1 MYESYYQLRD
11 KPFQLNPDPRFFFA
25 SKGHKRAF
33 AYLEY
38 GLSLGEGFIVITGD
52 VGAGKTLLVKSLL
65 KKLENGSYLI
75 GQLVSTQLD
84 ADDTLRSVAASFGLQ
99 AEGLTKSALLKSL
112 EDYLR
117 LAVRQNRRPLLIVDE
132 AQNLDSRSV
141 EELRMLSNFHEND
154 KPLLQSFLLGQPE
167 FRDTIQSPEMLQL
180 RQRVIASYHLGP
192 LDRTETIQYIVHRLN
207 TAGWQGNPT
216 FSEDAF
222 DIIHQFSA
230 GVPRRINTLCDR
242 LMLFGYLEERNLLDS
257 AAVQEVISDLR
268 QEVHH
273 QEPLVR
279 QQNAVVARVDVG
291 SAGQSVAFAGQSS
304 YPVPALQATM
314 TEDMDARFAAMERSI
329 NRLIPLVRKVLYTVT
344 AGKETE

>member
-1 MYESYYQLRD
+1 MYESYYHLRD

-25 SKGHKRAF
+25 SRGHKRAF

-52 VGAGKTLLVKSLL
+52 VGAGKTMLVKNLL
-65 KKLENGSYLI
+65 RKLENGNFLI
-75 GQLVSTQLD
+75 AELVSTQLG
-84 ADDTLRSVAASFGLQ
+84 ADDTLRSVALAFGLQ
-99 AEGLTKSALLKSL
+99 AEGVSKSSLLKSL

-132 AQNLDSRSV
+132 AQNLDGRAV
-141 EELRMLSNFHEND
+141 EELRMLSNFHEGD

-192 LDRTETIQYIVHRLN
+192 LDRSETVQYIMHRL
-207 TAGWQGNPT
+207 TTVGWQGEPLFT
-216 FSEDAF
+216 EDAF
-222 DIIHQFSA
+222 DGIFQFTG

-242 LMLFGYLEERNLLDS
+242 LMLFGYLEERKHLDS
-257 AAVQEVISDLR
+257 SAVQEVIGDLQ

-273 QEPLVR
+273 QLPLHTHQAAPR
-279 QQNAVVARVDVG
+279 EATG
-291 SAGQSVAFAGQSS
+291 G
-304 YPVPALQATM
+304 PVPAMAQITLP
-314 TEDMDARFAAMERSI
+314 EDLDLRLEAMERTL
-329 NRLIPLVRKVLYTVT
+329 NRLVPMMRKVLYTIT
-344 AGKETE
+344 SGQESE

>member
-1 MYESYYQLRD
+1 MYESYYNLRD

-132 AQNLDSRSV
+132 AQNLNPRAV

-154 KPLLQSFLLGQPE
+154 KSLLQSFLLGQPE

-192 LDRTETIQYIVHRLN
+192 LDRNETIQYIVHRLN
-207 TAGWQGNPT
+207 TAGWQGNPS

-222 DIIHQFSA
+222 DVIHQFSS

-242 LMLFGYLEERNLLDS
+242 LLLFGYLEERTHLDS
-257 AAVQEVISDLR
+257 AAVNEVISDLQ

-273 QEPLVR
+273 QAPR
-279 QQNAVVARVDVG
+279 QQ
-291 SAGQSVAFAGQSS
+291 SS
-304 YPVPALQATM
+304 QATPVGAPIPASSHTFPPQAAVLPEHLETRLM
-314 TEDMDARFAAMERSI
+314 AMERSL

-344 AGKETE
+344 SGQETE

>member
-1 MYESYYQLRD
+1 MYESYYHLRD

-25 SKGHKRAF
+25 SRGHKRAF

-52 VGAGKTLLVKSLL
+52 VGAGKTMLVKSLL
-65 KKLENGSYLI
+65 RKLENGNFLI
-75 GQLVSTQLD
+75 AQLVSTQLG
-84 ADDTLRSVAASFGLQ
+84 ADDTLRSVALAFGVQ
-99 AEGLTKSALLKSL
+99 AEGVSKSALLKAL

-132 AQNLDSRSV
+132 AQNLDHRAV
-141 EELRMLSNFHEND
+141 EELRMLSNFHEGD

-192 LDRTETIQYIVHRLN
+192 LDRAETVQYIMHRLA
-207 TAGWQGNPT
+207 TVGWQGEPS

-222 DIIHQFSA
+222 DSIFQFSG

-242 LMLFGYLEERNLLDS
+242 LMLFGYLEERKHLDS
-257 AAVQEVISDLR
+257 DAVQEVIGDLR

-273 QEPLVR
+273 QLPMPHPEH
-279 QQNAVVARVDVG
+279 QHRVDG
-291 SAGQSVAFAGQSS
+291 ESSA
-304 YPVPALQATM
+304 PVM
-314 TEDMDARFAAMERSI
+314 TLAHAKLSEDLDVRLEAMERTL
-329 NRLIPLVRKVLYTVT
+329 NRLVPLVRKVLYTVT
-344 AGKETE
+344 SGQDSE

>member
-1 MYESYYQLRD
+1 MYETYYHLRD

-99 AEGLTKSALLKSL
+99 AEGMTKSALLKSL
-112 EDYLR
+112 EDFLR

-132 AQNLDSRSV
+132 AQNLDPRAV
-141 EELRMLSNFHEND
+141 EELRMLSNFHESD

-207 TAGWQGNPT
+207 TAGWQGNPA

-222 DIIHQFSA
+222 DVIHQFSG

-242 LMLFGYLEERNLLDS
+242 LLLFGYLEERNHLDS
-257 AAVQEVISDLR
+257 ASVQEVIGDLQ

-273 QEPLVR
+273 QAPRSKTVESP
-279 QQNAVVARVDVG
+279 
-291 SAGQSVAFAGQSS
+291 SAGYVA
-304 YPVPALQATM
+304 PHPAPSLTQPTTALP
-314 TEDMDARFAAMERSI
+314 EDLEARLIAMERSL
-329 NRLIPLVRKVLYTVT
+329 NRLVPLVRKVLYTVT
-344 AGKETE
+344 AGQESE

>member
-1 MYESYYQLRD
+1 MYENYYQLRD

-117 LAVRQNRRPLLIVDE
+117 QAVRQNRRPLLIVDE
-132 AQNLDSRSV
+132 AQNLNHRAV

-192 LDRTETIQYIVHRLN
+192 LDRSETIQYIVHRLN
-207 TAGWQGNPT
+207 TAGWQGNPA

-222 DIIHQFSA
+222 DLIHQFSA

-242 LMLFGYLEERNLLDS
+242 LFLFGYLEERNLLDS
-257 AAVQEVISDLR
+257 AAVQEVIGDLR

-273 QEPLVR
+273 QEPGPR
-279 QQNAVVARVDVG
+279 QIETPVQNSEASLHGHSFHTA
-291 SAGQSVAFAGQSS
+291 SS
-304 YPVPALQATM
+304 SSHAPIIQAALS
-314 TEDMDARFAAMERSI
+314 EDMEMRLLAMERSI

-344 AGKETE
+344 AGQENE

>member
-1 MYESYYQLRD
+1 MYENYYHLRD
-11 KPFQLNPDPRFFFA
+11 RPFQLNPDPRFFFA

-52 VGAGKTLLVKSLL
+52 VGAGKTMLVKNLL
-65 KKLENGSYLI
+65 RKLENGNFLLA
-75 GQLVSTQLD
+75 QLVSTQLD
-84 ADDTLRSVAASFGLQ
+84 ADDTLRSVATAFGLQ
-99 AEGLTKSALLKSL
+99 AEGMTKSALLKSL

-132 AQNLDSRSV
+132 AQNLDPRAV

-192 LDRTETIQYIVHRLN
+192 LDRNETIQYIMHRLN
-207 TAGWQGNPT
+207 TVGWQGTPS

-222 DIIHQFSA
+222 DGIFHFTD

-242 LMLFGYLEERNLLDS
+242 LMLFGYLEERPNLDS
-257 AAVQEVISDLR
+257 GAVQEVIGDLQ

-273 QEPLVR
+273 QAPHPH
-279 QQNAVVARVDVG
+279 VG
-291 SAGQSVAFAGQSS
+291 E
-304 YPVPALQATM
+304 PALAPATQATM
-314 TEDMDARFAAMERSI
+314 MMTPMMHDERVLEDLDARMLGIERSL
-329 NRLIPLVRKVLYTVT
+329 NRLLPLVRKVLYTVT
-344 AGKETE
+344 SGQESE

>member
-1 MYESYYQLRD
+1 MYENFYQLRD

-25 SKGHKRAF
+25 SRGHKRAF

-52 VGAGKTLLVKSLL
+52 VGAGKTMLVKNLL
-65 KKLENGSYLI
+65 RKLENGNFLI
-75 GQLVSTQLD
+75 AQLVSTQLD
-84 ADDTLRSVAASFGLQ
+84 ADDTLRSVALAFGLQ
-99 AEGLTKSALLKSL
+99 AEGISKSALLKAL

-132 AQNLDSRSV
+132 AQNLNARAV
-141 EELRMLSNFHEND
+141 EELRMLSNFHEAE

-192 LDRTETIQYIVHRLN
+192 LDRDETVQYIQHRLS
-207 TAGWQGNPT
+207 TVGWQGESL

-222 DIIHQFSA
+222 DSVFQFTA

-242 LMLFGYLEERNLLDS
+242 LMLFGFLEERKHLD
-257 AAVQEVISDLR
+257 AGAVQEVIGDLQ

-273 QEPLVR
+273 QLPMR
-279 QQNAVVARVDVG
+279 PTQQAPAQAAGGMHAVMLPE
-291 SAGQSVAFAGQSS
+291 SLS
-304 YPVPALQATM
+304 
-314 TEDMDARFAAMERSI
+314 EDLDMRLEAMERTL
-329 NRLIPLVRKVLYTVT
+329 NRLVPMVRKVLYTIT
-344 AGKETE
+344 SGQESE

>member
-1 MYESYYQLRD
+1 MYENYYQLRD

-132 AQNLDSRSV
+132 AQNLDPRAV

-192 LDRTETIQYIVHRLN
+192 LDRTETIQYIAHRLN

-242 LMLFGYLEERNLLDS
+242 LLLFGYLEERNLLDS
-257 AAVQEVISDLR
+257 AAVQEVIGDLR

-273 QEPLVR
+273 MEPR
-279 QQNAVVARVDVG
+279 ARKQDAQHQAAAHHAQMSPYGNATPPVVAAVM
-291 SAGQSVAFAGQSS
+291 SEE
-304 YPVPALQATM
+304 M
-314 TEDMDARFAAMERSI
+314 EARLIAMERSI

-344 AGKETE
+344 AGQDHE

>member
-1 MYESYYQLRD
+1 MYESFYHLRD

-25 SKGHKRAF
+25 SRGHKRAF

-52 VGAGKTLLVKSLL
+52 VGAGKTMLVKSLL
-65 KKLENGSYLI
+65 RKLENGNFLI
-75 GQLVSTQLD
+75 AELVSTQLG
-84 ADDTLRSVAASFGLQ
+84 AEDTLRSVALAFGVQ
-99 AEGLTKSALLKSL
+99 VEGLSKSILLKSL

-132 AQNLDSRSV
+132 AQNLEARAV
-141 EELRMLSNFHEND
+141 EELRMLSNFHEGD

-192 LDRTETIQYIVHRLN
+192 LDRAETVQYILHRL
-207 TAGWQGNPT
+207 TMVGWQGEPS

-222 DIIHQFSA
+222 DGIFRFSD

-242 LMLFGYLEERNLLDS
+242 LMLFGYLEERQHLDS
-257 AAVQEVISDLR
+257 AAVQEVIGDLQ

-273 QEPLVR
+273 QR
-279 QQNAVVARVDVG
+279 
-291 SAGQSVAFAGQSS
+291 
-304 YPVPALQATM
+304 PAPRAETRA
-314 TEDMDARFAAMERSI
+314 EYAAK
-329 NRLIPLVRKVLYTVT
+329 L
-344 AGKETE
+344 G

>member
-1 MYESYYQLRD
+1 MYESYYHLRD

-25 SKGHKRAF
+25 SRGHKRAF

-52 VGAGKTLLVKSLL
+52 VGAGKTMLVKNLL
-65 KKLENGSYLI
+65 RKLEHGTFLI
-75 GQLVSTQLD
+75 AQLVSTQLG
-84 ADDTLRSVAASFGLQ
+84 ADDTLRSVALSFGLQ
-99 AEGLTKSALLKSL
+99 AEGVSKSALLKAL

-132 AQNLDSRSV
+132 AQNLDPRAV
-141 EELRMLSNFHEND
+141 EELRMLSNFHEGD

-192 LDRTETIQYIVHRLN
+192 LDRAETVQYIMHRL
-207 TAGWQGNPT
+207 TTVGWQGEPS

-222 DIIHQFSA
+222 DAIYQFSG

-242 LMLFGYLEERNLLDS
+242 LMLYGYLEEKKHLDS
-257 AAVQEVISDLR
+257 ASVQEVIGDLQ

-273 QEPLVR
+273 QAPI
-279 QQNAVVARVDVG
+279 NPAVPVARTVSAGGVPVVSAVDVKL
-291 SAGQSVAFAGQSS
+291 
-304 YPVPALQATM
+304 P
-314 TEDMDARFAAMERSI
+314 EDLDMRLEAMERTL
-329 NRLIPLVRKVLYTVT
+329 NRLVPMVRKVLYTVT
-344 AGKETE
+344 SGQENE

>member
-1 MYESYYQLRD
+1 MYESYYHLRD

-25 SKGHKRAF
+25 SRGHKRAF

-52 VGAGKTLLVKSLL
+52 VGAGKTMLVKSLL
-65 KKLENGSYLI
+65 RKLENGNFLI
-75 GQLVSTQLD
+75 AQLVSTQLD
-84 ADDTLRSVAASFGLQ
+84 ADDTLRSVAGAFGVQ
-99 AEGLTKSALLKSL
+99 AEGMTKSAVLKSL

-132 AQNLDSRSV
+132 AQNLNPRAV
-141 EELRMLSNFHEND
+141 EELRMLSNFHEGD

-192 LDRTETIQYIVHRLN
+192 LDRSETVQYILHRL
-207 TAGWQGNPT
+207 TTVGWQGTPS
-216 FSEDAF
+216 FAEEAF
-222 DIIHQFSA
+222 DEIFQFSA

-242 LMLFGYLEERNLLDS
+242 LMLFGYLEEKTHLD
-257 AAVQEVISDLR
+257 AASVQEVIGDLQ

-273 QEPLVR
+273 QQPVMR
-279 QQNAVVARVDVG
+279 HAAPPVAAGSGGVAVSVSGSVDLDALEARI
-291 SAGQSVAFAGQSS
+291 
-304 YPVPALQATM
+304 
-314 TEDMDARFAAMERSI
+314 EAMERTL
-329 NRLIPLVRKVLYTVT
+329 NRLVPLVRKVLYTVT
-344 AGKETE
+344 SGQESE

>member
-1 MYESYYQLRD
+1 MYENYYQLRD

-117 LAVRQNRRPLLIVDE
+117 QAVRQNRRPLLIVDE
-132 AQNLDSRSV
+132 AQNLNHRAV

-192 LDRTETIQYIVHRLN
+192 LDRSETIQYIVHRLN
-207 TAGWQGNPT
+207 TAGWQGNPA

-222 DIIHQFSA
+222 DLIHQFSA

-242 LMLFGYLEERNLLDS
+242 LFLFGYLEERNLLDS
-257 AAVQEVISDLR
+257 AAVQEVIGDLR

-273 QEPLVR
+273 QEPGPR
-279 QQNAVVARVDVG
+279 QPVASAQNSESMLRG
-291 SAGQSVAFAGQSS
+291 HSS
-304 YPVPALQATM
+304 HTVSSPSPSPVIQATLS
-314 TEDMDARFAAMERSI
+314 EDMDMRLLAMERSI

-344 AGKETE
+344 AGQENE

>member
-84 ADDTLRSVAASFGLQ
+84 ADDTLRSVASAFGLQ

-132 AQNLDSRSV
+132 AQNLNHRAV

-154 KPLLQSFLLGQPE
+154 KSLLQSFLLGQPE

-192 LDRTETIQYIVHRLN
+192 LDRAETIQYIVHRLN
-207 TAGWQGNPT
+207 TVGWQGNPT

-242 LMLFGYLEERNLLDS
+242 ILLFGYLEERNVLDS

-273 QEPLVR
+273 QEPHAHKDAQAGR
-279 QQNAVVARVDVG
+279 SEAHIHAATPGTG
-291 SAGQSVAFAGQSS
+291 SASNE
-304 YPVPALQATM
+304 LM
-314 TEDMDARFAAMERSI
+314 EDLDTRLTAMERSI

-344 AGKETE
+344 SGKENE

>member
-65 KKLENGSYLI
+65 KKLENGSFLI

-132 AQNLDSRSV
+132 AQNLDPRAV

-154 KPLLQSFLLGQPE
+154 KSLLQSFLLGQPE

-242 LMLFGYLEERNLLDS
+242 LMLFGYLEERNVLDS
-257 AAVQEVISDLR
+257 SAVQEVISDLR

-273 QEPLVR
+273 QEPH
-279 QQNAVVARVDVG
+279 ARPAESSLADTG
-291 SAGQSVAFAGQSS
+291 FAPASMQTGAPSVATL
-304 YPVPALQATM
+304 ALS
-314 TEDMDARFAAMERSI
+314 EDMETRLASMERSI

-344 AGKETE
+344 AGKDSE

>member
-1 MYESYYQLRD
+1 MYESYYHLRD

-25 SKGHKRAF
+25 SRGHKRAF

-52 VGAGKTLLVKSLL
+52 VGAGKTMLVKSLL
-65 KKLENGSYLI
+65 RKLENGNFLI
-75 GQLVSTQLD
+75 AQLVSTQLG
-84 ADDTLRSVAASFGLQ
+84 ADDTLRSVAIAFGLQ
-99 AEGLTKSALLKSL
+99 AEGLSKSALLKSL

-117 LAVRQNRRPLLIVDE
+117 LAVRQSRRPLLIVDE
-132 AQNLDSRSV
+132 AQNLDPRAV
-141 EELRMLSNFHEND
+141 EELRMLSNFHEGD

-192 LDRTETIQYIVHRLN
+192 LDRAETVQYILHRL
-207 TAGWQGNPT
+207 TTVGWQGEPS

-222 DIIHQFSA
+222 DSIFQFAA

-242 LMLFGYLEERNLLDS
+242 LMLFGYLEERNHLDS
-257 AAVQEVISDLR
+257 SAVQEVIGDLQ

-273 QEPLVR
+273 QLPMHHPHAPATQSATQGL
-279 QQNAVVARVDVG
+279 AVVQAQLPENVEAR
-291 SAGQSVAFAGQSS
+291 
-304 YPVPALQATM
+304 L
-314 TEDMDARFAAMERSI
+314 EAMERTL
-329 NRLIPLVRKVLYTVT
+329 NRLVPLVRKVLYTVT
-344 AGKETE
+344 SGQESE

>member
-1 MYESYYQLRD
+1 MYESYYKLRD

-84 ADDTLRSVAASFGLQ
+84 ADDTLRSVATSFGLQ

-132 AQNLDSRSV
+132 AQNLNPRAV
-141 EELRMLSNFHEND
+141 EELRMLSNFHEQD

-192 LDRTETIQYIVHRLN
+192 LDRNETVQYIVHRLN
-207 TAGWQGNPT
+207 TAGWQGNPSFT
-216 FSEDAF
+216 EDAF
-222 DIIHQFSA
+222 DVIHEFSA

-242 LMLFGYLEERNLLDS
+242 ILLFGYLEERTHLDA
-257 AAVQEVISDLR
+257 AAVQEVIGDLQ

-273 QEPLVR
+273 QSPR
-279 QQNAVVARVDVG
+279 QQATQAVLPA
-291 SAGQSVAFAGQSS
+291 AG
-304 YPVPALQATM
+304 LQGLPQASITLPENLEM
-314 TEDMDARFAAMERSI
+314 RLMAMERSM

-344 AGKETE
+344 SGRETD

>member
-25 SKGHKRAF
+25 SRGHKRAF

-65 KKLENGSYLI
+65 QKLENGSYLI

-132 AQNLDSRSV
+132 AQNLNSRAV
-141 EELRMLSNFHEND
+141 EELRMLSNFNEGD

-192 LDRTETIQYIVHRLN
+192 LDRAETLQYIVHRLN
-207 TAGWQGNPT
+207 TAGWQGNPA

-222 DIIHQFSA
+222 DLIHQFSG

-242 LMLFGYLEERNLLDS
+242 LLLFGFLEERTQLDS
-257 AAVQEVISDLR
+257 AAVQEVIGDLR

-273 QEPLVR
+273 QEPRQHAPASAQGHAGFAPQGHATFAQVPVAAVLSEDLEVR
-279 QQNAVVARVDVG
+279 
-291 SAGQSVAFAGQSS
+291 
-304 YPVPALQATM
+304 LQ
-314 TEDMDARFAAMERSI
+314 AMERSL

-344 AGKETE
+344 AGQESE

>member
-1 MYESYYQLRD
+1 MYESYYHLRD
-11 KPFQLNPDPRFFFA
+11 KPFQLNPDPRFFYA

-84 ADDTLRSVAASFGLQ
+84 ADDTLRSVATSFGLQ
-99 AEGLTKSALLKSL
+99 AEGITKSALLKSL

-132 AQNLDSRSV
+132 AQNLPHRAI
-141 EELRMLSNFHEND
+141 EELRMLSNFHEGD

-167 FRDTIQSPEMLQL
+167 FRDTIQSAEMLQL

-192 LDRTETIQYIVHRLN
+192 LDRPETIQYILHRLN
-207 TAGWQGNPT
+207 TAGWQGNPA

-222 DIIHQFSA
+222 DAIFQFTS

-242 LMLFGYLEERNLLDS
+242 LMLFGYLEERNHLDS
-257 AAVQEVISDLR
+257 EAVQEVIADMQ

-273 QEPLVR
+273 QSGRHKPHTGT
-279 QQNAVVARVDVG
+279 AVDIQG
-291 SAGQSVAFAGQSS
+291 TAGM
-304 YPVPALQATM
+304 PVQIGTTVLLP
-314 TEDMDARFAAMERSI
+314 EDLEIRLAAMERSL

-344 AGKETE
+344 AGQESE

>member
-1 MYESYYQLRD
+1 MYENYYHLRD

-25 SKGHKRAF
+25 SRGHKRAF

-52 VGAGKTLLVKSLL
+52 VGAGKTMLVKSLL
-65 KKLENGSYLI
+65 RKLENGNFLI
-75 GQLVSTQLD
+75 AQLVSTQLG
-84 ADDTLRSVAASFGLQ
+84 ADDTLRSVAIAFGLP
-99 AEGLTKSALLKSL
+99 AEGLSKSALLKSL
-112 EDYLR
+112 EDHLR

-132 AQNLDSRSV
+132 AQNLDPRAV

-154 KPLLQSFLLGQPE
+154 KSLLQSFLLGQPE

-192 LDRTETIQYIVHRLN
+192 LDRAETVQYITHRL
-207 TAGWQGNPT
+207 TTVGWQNTPS

-222 DIIHQFSA
+222 DAIFQFSG

-242 LMLFGYLEERNLLDS
+242 LMLFGYLEEKQQLDS
-257 AAVQEVISDLR
+257 VSVQEVIGDLQ

-273 QEPLVR
+273 QPPSHN
-279 QQNAVVARVDVG
+279 NAPSGGHTSHHSAVAGLD
-291 SAGQSVAFAGQSS
+291 ASS
-304 YPVPALQATM
+304 MQTL
-314 TEDMDARFAAMERSI
+314 EEMDARLEAIERTL
-329 NRLIPLVRKVLYTVT
+329 NRLVPLVRKVRYTVT
-344 AGKETE
+344 EGQDSE

>member
-1 MYESYYQLRD
+1 MYESYYHLRD

-25 SKGHKRAF
+25 SRGHKRAF

-52 VGAGKTLLVKSLL
+52 VGAGKTMLVKNLL
-65 KKLENGSYLI
+65 RKLENGNFLI
-75 GQLVSTQLD
+75 AQLVSTQLG
-84 ADDTLRSVAASFGLQ
+84 ADDTLRSVAMAFGLQ
-99 AEGLTKSALLKSL
+99 AEGISKSALLKAL

-132 AQNLDSRSV
+132 AQNLDPRAV
-141 EELRMLSNFHEND
+141 EELRMLSNFHEGD

-192 LDRTETIQYIVHRLN
+192 LDRAETVQYIMHRL
-207 TAGWQGNPT
+207 TTVGWQGEPS

-222 DIIHQFSA
+222 DSIFQFSG

-242 LMLFGYLEERNLLDS
+242 LMLFGYLEERKHLDS
-257 AAVQEVISDLR
+257 AAVQEVIGDLQ

-273 QEPLVR
+273 QLPMHHAEAANR
-279 QQNAVVARVDVG
+279 TAGQAVVAVAPVGNAALPEDLDVR
-291 SAGQSVAFAGQSS
+291 
-304 YPVPALQATM
+304 L
-314 TEDMDARFAAMERSI
+314 EAMERTL
-329 NRLIPLVRKVLYTVT
+329 NRLVPMVRKVLYTVT
-344 AGKETE
+344 SAQESE